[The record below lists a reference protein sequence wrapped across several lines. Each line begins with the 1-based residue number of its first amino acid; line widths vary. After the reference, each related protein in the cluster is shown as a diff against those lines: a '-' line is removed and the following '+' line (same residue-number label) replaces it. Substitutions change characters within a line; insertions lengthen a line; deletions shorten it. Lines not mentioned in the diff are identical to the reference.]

1 MKKIA
6 INVPPNLADAFE
18 NADGESKRKAELFI
32 NAWLTDFFSKQSS
45 NDRLFDI
52 MKKATNEARSNGFNE
67 EELQAL
73 LKNA

>member
-6 INVPPNLADAFE
+6 INVPPNLADVFE

-32 NAWLTDFFSKQSS
+32 NAWLTDFFSKQTP

-52 MKKATNEARSNGFNE
+52 MKKATKEVNSKGFNE

-73 LKNA
+73 LNNV